1 MSTFGKARFFEEFT
15 APGKVR
21 CWTSAWRRTQEQV
34 AAEVPFSRWIGEEF
48 EVSTSTSGDLFV
60 AAVGQSPRRVASPLK
75 FAPVSAP
82 KVIIDEVC
90 GAEPSPKVDNRT
102 ATGMSILQNTAAKHE
117 NKVRNEH
124 ALSTLAN
131 IAALLALKGL
141 PAFYVD
147 VSDPTPKFDH
157 TALKAEWSDIRAS
170 EHPEWWAIESK
181 DVGEWRAKL
190 NPFFHDD
197 KEYRI
202 VKSEHHPD
210 VVREKVK
217 AEYDAL
223 CKSGEIKHWDVEWKG
238 HMVDTS
244 WITTPY
250 PEWRKGIEYRLVKR
264 NTHPD
269 VVRDK
274 VRAEWT
280 ARELAIASGKP
291 VRKAYLEFRIV
302 KDTEWHRCD
311 TPQWFSYC
319 EYRIVYPPTKTLID
333 MSAMPAGTN
342 TTVGKIVG
350 HHLFQKP
357 GSVFVLAEGA
367 NRIQEWKAEDV
378 DLVEKQEWINWEAT
392 ATSECPIPKGV
403 KYIAKFNGTPENYE
417 ATPVFPHLQWKLHAA
432 AVTIIAFKILGTD
445 DKHTFDA
452 KEAA

>member
-60 AAVGQSPRRVASPLK
+60 AANGQFPRRISSRRKSALP
-75 FAPVSAP
+75 SAP
-82 KVIIDEVC
+82 KSIIDEMC

-102 ATGMSILQNTAAKHE
+102 ATSMSILQNTAAKHE

-124 ALSTLAN
+124 ALSTFAN

-141 PAFYVD
+141 PAFYVG

-202 VKSEHHPD
+202 VKSERHPD
-210 VVREKVK
+210 VIRGKVK
-217 AEYDAL
+217 AEYAAL
-223 CKSGEIKHWDVEWKG
+223 YKAGEAEHWKVEYRTSDKG
-238 HMVDTS
+238 EWNHTS
-244 WITTPY
+244 APLWV
-250 PEWRKGIEYRLVKR
+250 EVFEYRLTKSDS
-264 NTHPD
+264 HPD

-280 ARELAIASGKP
+280 ARKLAFASGKP
-291 VRKAYLEFRIV
+291 VRKAYIEYRNA
-302 KDTEWHRCD
+302 KDNEWHRCD

-319 EYRIVYPPTKTLID
+319 EYRIMYPTPKKLID

-367 NRIQEWKAEDV
+367 NRIQEFQSGDV
-378 DLVEKQEWINWEAT
+378 LLAEKQDWIPWEAT

-403 KYIAKFNGTPENYE
+403 KYIAKFNGMPENYE
-417 ATPVFPHLQWKLHAA
+417 ATPVFPHLQWKRHAA

-445 DKHTFDA
+445 DKHTFDP